1 MIKATVSLDIS
12 KENIEADLLGAV
24 DKAFGD
30 NADRGFQRSQELI
43 VKQSFDEG
51 TLLRSGHIIKTK
63 ELERVLSY
71 EAQHALYTEFGREP
85 SDKLPPFDAIFGWVQ
100 RKKIGKPKERQRIT
114 WAIMQD
120 IKKHGLTPRPFLRP
134 AIEVQ
139 KQYIEKDI
147 KNQVDILL
155 KK

>member
-1 MIKATVSLDIS
+1 MIKATVKLDIS

-30 NADRGFQRSQELI
+30 NADRGFQLSQELI
-43 VKQSFDEG
+43 LKQSFDEG
-51 TLLRSGHIIKTK
+51 TLLRSGHIIKTG
-63 ELERVLSY
+63 ELERVISY
-71 EAQHALYTEFGREP
+71 EAIHALYIEFGREP

-120 IKKHGLTPRPFLRP
+120 IKKHGLEARPFARP
-134 AIEVQ
+134 MAAELEAHIEGDVRNR
-139 KQYIEKDI
+139 I
-147 KNQVDILL
+147 KEVV
-155 KK
+155 K